1 MLRLMLGR
9 KVVVG
14 WFDVEAVAEAAVG
27 KKGGCWLAGWV

>member
-1 MLRLMLGR
+1 MLGR

-14 WFDVEAVAEAAVG
+14 WFDVEAVAEAAVE